1 MDAGRAEIAP
11 CRVPSRCPIFV
22 ELTRTSHEI
31 DLIASPFFAASG
43 RRRRA
48 AERAEAHTL
57 PDDQAMR
64 QRRGNRAGL
73 APVQDT
79 EQQLDGPAP
88 DIRHRLTT
96 GGARRIDIARHL
108 ELVQSNHPPPCRRR
122 YQPRTWPP
130 TLTQP

>member
-1 MDAGRAEIAP
+1 MDAGRSEIAP

-22 ELTRTSHEI
+22 ELTRTNHEI
-31 DLIASPFFAASG
+31 DLIASPVFAASG

-73 APVQDT
+73 APVQDI
-79 EQQLDGPAP
+79 EQQLDGLAP
-88 DIRHRLTT
+88 DRSEE
-96 GGARRIDIARHL
+96 RRVGK
-108 ELVQSNHPPPCRRR
+108 ECVSTCRSRWSP
-122 YQPRTWPP
+122 YH
-130 TLTQP
+130 

>member
-1 MDAGRAEIAP
+1 MDAGRSEIAP

-22 ELTRTSHEI
+22 ELTRTNHEI

-73 APVQDT
+73 APLRDIDQHI
-79 EQQLDGPAP
+79 DGLAAHLTP
-88 DIRHRLTT
+88 RLTT
-96 GGARRIDIARHL
+96 GGA
-108 ELVQSNHPPPCRRR
+108 
-122 YQPRTWPP
+122 
-130 TLTQP
+130 